1 MKVWSMYSKASLY
14 AVFWDPTLVLWD
26 FRKGTKLCGK
36 TKKKLFRIG
45 RGKRGR
51 GVELEE
57 PGVTE
62 PGQLSVNQ

>member
-14 AVFWDPTLVLWD
+14 AVFWDPTLVLWA

-36 TKKKLFRIG
+36 TKKKKLFRIG

-51 GVELEE
+51 GVE
-57 PGVTE
+57 
-62 PGQLSVNQ
+62 